1 MSFMSYEN
9 RFGGIP
15 RRLRGMLE
23 RLGIK
28 LGLVSRRTFGED
40 RKKSVL
46 EELEE
51 KAKKLSTRLGHISDE
66 EVAALIRED
75 RECR

>member
-1 MSFMSYEN
+1 MGYEN
-9 RFGGIP
+9 RFGEIP

-28 LGLVSRRTFGED
+28 TAFVSRRTFGED

-51 KAKKLSTRLGHISDE
+51 KAKKLSTRLDHISDE
-66 EVAALIRED
+66 EVAALIREN